1 MLKMSSSNDTKDKK
15 GNIDKFSER
24 LKKARINAGFSSQE
38 ALAKVVYVDRVTM
51 NYYENGSRKP
61 DLDTFVRI
69 VDALNVS
76 CDYLLGYS
84 KSPTREYHDTKEIT
98 GLSDK
103 AIETLH
109 TYALETKKNLDVK
122 KYPITLE
129 DIINQSRK
137 KTYYMISY
145 LLENDLKYGLFSKL
159 EEFLCFK
166 IKHKKVIDL
175 EQDIINDDLGYT
187 MTVQQWENITK
198 IIVDETLFNIKKDI
212 EKEAKIATKDNKKKK

>member
-1 MLKMSSSNDTKDKK
+1 MLKMSSNNDTKDKK
-15 GNIDKFSER
+15 GNIDKFNER
-24 LKKARINAGFSSQE
+24 LKTARINAGFSSQE
-38 ALAKVVYVDRVTM
+38 ALAKVVGVDRVTM

-61 DLDTFVRI
+61 DLDTFIRI
-69 VDALNVS
+69 ADALNVS
-76 CDYLLGYS
+76 YDYLLGYS
-84 KSPTREYHDTKEIT
+84 KSPIREYHDIKEIT
-98 GLSDK
+98 GLSDE

-129 DIINQSRK
+129 DIINQSHK
-137 KTYYMISY
+137 QTYYMINY
-145 LLENDLKYGLFSKL
+145 LLENDLKYGFFGKL

-175 EQDIINDDLGYT
+175 KQNITNDDLGYT

-198 IIVDETLFNIKKDI
+198 ITVDEALFNIKNDI
-212 EKEAKIATKDNKKKK
+212 EKKKQNNSTHNEKKK